1 MKLQSDLREFIELL
15 NSRKVDYLVVGGHA
29 VAFHG
34 YPRFTGDVDFFIDAT
49 PDNARRVLLVLE
61 DFGFGSLGLDVQS
74 LTQAGKVIQLGRP
87 PNRIDLLTSISG
99 LEFKEAWNQRVAAE
113 LDAIPVHFVSKEA
126 LIKNKRAAAR
136 SKDLADVDA
145 LVASDAGGKN

>member
-1 MKLQSDLREFIELL
+1 MKLQSDLREFIGLL

-34 YPRFTGDVDFFIDAT
+34 YPRFTGDVDFFINAT
-49 PDNARRVLLVLE
+49 PENARRVLQVLD
-61 DFGFGSLGLDVQS
+61 DFGFGSLGLGVQS

-99 LEFKEAWNQRVAAE
+99 VAFEEAWEQRVAAE
-113 LDAIPVHFVSKEA
+113 LDGIPVHFVSKEA

-145 LVASDAGGKN
+145 LVASDADGTK